1 MFIFLIRTTILYA
14 LVVIVMR
21 LMGKRQVG
29 ELEPFELV
37 IAIMI
42 SDLASLPM
50 QDARLPLINGVI
62 PILTLLILQVTL
74 SEFQMK
80 NRKAR
85 KILDG
90 SSSVLVK
97 DGIVDMKQLRKQ
109 RLSLNELLE
118 ELRIQGEIDL
128 SQLAYVIWET
138 NGSLSIIRKNQI
150 DNRPVYIPKVLFQN
164 GKVFEDTLKIFN
176 KDKAWLF
183 NEVKNKN
190 INIDNIEFII
200 YGHNGELYIQ
210 EKGED

>member
-62 PILTLLILQVTL
+62 PILTLLILQITL

-80 NRKAR
+80 NRKIR
-85 KILDG
+85 KVLDG
-90 SSSVLVK
+90 SPSILVK
-97 DGIVDMKQLRKQ
+97 NGKVDMQQLKNQ

-118 ELRIQGEIDL
+118 ELRIQGHIDL
-128 SQLAYVIWET
+128 SELAYVIWET
-138 NGSLSIIRKNQI
+138 NGSLSIIPKNAGNNKPI
-150 DNRPVYIPKVLFQN
+150 YVPKVLFQN
-164 GKVFEDTLKIFN
+164 GKVFEDNLNMFS
-176 KDKAWLF
+176 KDKDWF
-183 NEVKNKN
+183 YKEVKKQKVD
-190 INIDNIEFII
+190 IDNVEFAIW
-200 YGHNGELYIQ
+200 GHDGNLFIQ
-210 EKGED
+210 QKGES